1 MEFQIV
7 TDFGYRVQSILGN
20 FINPHSIMKKMTRKI
35 IMKTII
41 FVSVKVQTRE
51 IKWQPD
57 DIYAHF

>member
-1 MEFQIV
+1 
-7 TDFGYRVQSILGN
+7 
-20 FINPHSIMKKMTRKI
+20 MKKMTRKI